1 MGQVYNS
8 LTPQKVR
15 TQFLNRRIQGLM
27 QALRLHEYGNLDH
40 VHLDTIPDFAA
51 GAGQILVRNHASGV
65 NPVDWKVALGHIQ
78 PPWALPVTLGW
89 DSAGVVEAV
98 GDGVSTVKVGDRVFG
113 FPNFIKAGAHATQ
126 QLFTEDEV
134 VPLPDAVSFA
144 QGACL
149 PVAGLTAWQS
159 LFNTANLQ
167 AGQAV
172 LIHAAAGA
180 VGSLAVQLAKQAGA
194 YVIATASSAKHGL
207 VRSLGADQIIDYRTA
222 SFESVVRGVD
232 VVLDTVGGEVQTKS
246 YKVLK
251 PGGYIVSTV
260 HPPDA
265 AQLDAQGLHGSIVS
279 VTPAVATLMEIVR
292 RASTGE
298 LVIVIDRT
306 LPASDFRDAFDYSQT
321 GRAQGKIILAWD

>member
-1 MGQVYNS
+1 MYNAFAA
-8 LTPQKVR
+8 QKDG
-15 TQFLNRRIQGLM
+15 TQFPGASIQSLM

-40 VHLDTIPDFAA
+40 VHLDTLPDVEV
-51 GAGQILVRNHASGV
+51 GPGQILVRNHASGV
-65 NPVDWKVALGHIQ
+65 NPADWKVALGHIQ
-78 PPWALPVTLGW
+78 PPWTLPVTLGW

-98 GDGVSTVKVGDRVFG
+98 GDGVSTVKPGDRVLG
-113 FPNFIKAGAHATQ
+113 FPNFIQAGAHATQ

-134 VPLPDAVSFA
+134 VLLPDSLTFA

-180 VGSLAVQLAKQAGA
+180 VGLLAVQFAKQAGA
-194 YVIATASSAKHGL
+194 YVIATASSSKHGL
-207 VRSLGADQIIDYRTA
+207 VRSLGADQIIDYRTT

-232 VVLDTVGGEVQTKS
+232 VVFDTMGGEVQTKS
-246 YKVLK
+246 YDVLK
-251 PGGYIVSTV
+251 PGGYMVSVV

-265 AQLDAQGLHGSIVS
+265 AVLDAQGLRGSM
-279 VTPAVATLMEIVR
+279 VTITPHAGTLMEIAR

-298 LVIVIDRT
+298 LTIVIDRT
-306 LPASDFRDAFDYSQT
+306 LPASDFRDGFDYSIT

>member
-1 MGQVYNS
+1 M
-8 LTPQKVR
+8 
-15 TQFLNRRIQGLM
+15 
-27 QALRLHEYGNLDH
+27 
-40 VHLDTIPDFAA
+40 
-51 GAGQILVRNHASGV
+51 

-78 PPWALPVTLGW
+78 PPWTLPVTLGW

-98 GDGVSTVKVGDRVFG
+98 GTGVNTVKPGDRVLG

-134 VPLPDAVSFA
+134 VHLPDELSFA

-159 LFNTANLQ
+159 LFNAANLQ

-180 VGSLAVQLAKQAGA
+180 VGLLAVQFAKQAGA
-194 YVIATASSAKHGL
+194 YVIATASAPKHGF
-207 VRSLGADQIIDYRTA
+207 VRSLGADQIIDYRTT

-232 VVLDTVGGEVQTKS
+232 VVFDTMGGEVQTKS
-246 YKVLK
+246 YDSLK

-265 AQLDAQGLHGSIVS
+265 AVLEAQGLRGSMVT
-279 VTPAVATLMEIVR
+279 VTPHAGTLMEIAR
-292 RASTGE
+292 RAASGE
-298 LVIVIDRT
+298 LTIVIDRT
-306 LPASDFRDAFDYSQT
+306 LPARDFRDGFEYSIT

>member
-1 MGQVYNS
+1 MPS
-8 LTPQKVR
+8 P
-15 TQFLNRRIQGLM
+15 F
-27 QALRLHEYGNLDH
+27 
-40 VHLDTIPDFAA
+40 
-51 GAGQILVRNHASGV
+51 
-65 NPVDWKVALGHIQ
+65 
-78 PPWALPVTLGW
+78 
-89 DSAGVVEAV
+89 
-98 GDGVSTVKVGDRVFG
+98 
-113 FPNFIKAGAHATQ
+113 
-126 QLFTEDEV
+126 
-134 VPLPDAVSFA
+134 
-144 QGACL
+144 
-149 PVAGLTAWQS
+149 AGLTAWQS

-180 VGSLAVQLAKQAGA
+180 VGLLAVQFAKQAGA

-207 VRSLGADQIIDYRTA
+207 VRSLGADQIIDYRTT

-246 YKVLK
+246 YDVLK

-265 AQLDAQGLHGSIVS
+265 AVLEAQGLHGSMVS
-279 VTPAVATLMEIVR
+279 VTPAVATLMEIAR

-306 LPASDFRDAFDYSQT
+306 LPASDFRDAFDYSLT

>member
-1 MGQVYNS
+1 
-8 LTPQKVR
+8 
-15 TQFLNRRIQGLM
+15 M

-40 VHLDTIPDFAA
+40 VHLDTLPDVEV
-51 GAGQILVRNHASGV
+51 GPGQILVRNHASGV

-78 PPWALPVTLGW
+78 PPWTLPITLGW

-98 GDGVSTVKVGDRVFG
+98 GTGVNTVKPGDRVLG

-134 VPLPDAVSFA
+134 VHLPDELSFG

-149 PVAGLTAWQS
+149 PVAGLTAWQA
-159 LFNTANLQ
+159 LFNAANLQ

-180 VGSLAVQLAKQAGA
+180 VGLLAVQFAKQAGA
-194 YVIATASSAKHGL
+194 YVIATASAPKHGF
-207 VRSLGADQIIDYRTA
+207 VRSLGADQIIDYRTT

-232 VVLDTVGGEVQTKS
+232 VVFDTMGGEVQTKS
-246 YKVLK
+246 YDALK

-265 AQLDAQGLHGSIVS
+265 AVLEAQGLLGSMVT
-279 VTPAVATLMEIVR
+279 VTPHAGTLMEIAR
-292 RASTGE
+292 RAASGE
-298 LVIVIDRT
+298 LNIVIDRT
-306 LPASDFRDAFDYSQT
+306 LPASDFRAAFDYSIT